1 MSRDV
6 VVEESRPDA
15 DDGVALIG
23 LLDAELLGRY
33 PAQSVHGLH
42 AGEEKDPR
50 LLFLVARL
58 NGEPVG
64 CGALRELS
72 PRLAEVK
79 RMYVHAGCRNQGI
92 GAKILAAL
100 EAAARARGYERL
112 VLETGIRQP
121 EAVQF
126 YQRQGYSA
134 IDPYGEYVGN
144 PFSVC
149 MEKVLS

>member
-1 MSRDV
+1 M
-6 VVEESRPDA
+6 VEESRPDA

-23 LLDAELLGRY
+23 LLDAELLRRY
-33 PAQSVHGLH
+33 PARSVHGLH

-64 CGALRELS
+64 CGALRELG
-72 PRLAEVK
+72 PALAEVK
-79 RMYVHAGCRNQGI
+79 RMFVQPGCRKRGI
-92 GAKILAAL
+92 GAKILVAL
-100 EAAARARGYERL
+100 ETAARARGYERL
-112 VLETGIRQP
+112 VLETGVRQP
-121 EAVQF
+121 EARQL
-126 YQRQGYSA
+126 YERQGYRA
-134 IDPYGEYVGN
+134 IEAYGEYVGN